1 MDLQPLLAPGSVALV
16 GASQKEGSLGF
27 DMVRMIIRGGYKG
40 EIYPINPRYEEI
52 LGLTCYPDLQSIGKP
67 VDVVVLSVAA
77 KRVIE
82 QAENAVAAGARSLV
96 VFANCVVEGDGEPTI
111 EERLVALCKEA
122 GIPCLGHNA
131 MGYYNNELDLRVC
144 GFIAPDE
151 GMKGNVAL
159 ISQSGSVLSTLG
171 HNEPQLT
178 FNFMLATGTGQVT
191 SLEDYMFFALDM
203 ESTKVLALY
212 MESILNPEKFVA
224 ALEYANEKKIPV
236 VAMKVARS
244 ALGAEFAKSHTGGL
258 AGNDGAVQAIFDHY
272 GVVRAESLTEMANT
286 LLLLSRYP
294 DFRAPGGLVAIADS
308 GGERNLLA
316 DEAEAVGLSF
326 AELPEKIMAELEAI
340 QEYGQ
345 HAANPLDPWGTGIDF
360 ERIFEDSLVK
370 MLEAGG
376 MGVISQDLRDGYY
389 LSQGCVDALRGAAA
403 RSGKPVAFMTN
414 FSGVRRTD
422 MTRQVNEF
430 GAPVLVDTR
439 AALKAVKNFLAI
451 RDFRYEKSEHPAY
464 SLSPESLERLETRKI
479 LQEDEALAVL
489 KELGVSVPDIHRIN
503 DLAGLEDIKESLEY
517 PLVLKTAAP
526 GILHKSDVG
535 GVRLGISDFG
545 ALREAYLEM
554 SARLGEQCLIMPMV
568 PHDVELIFGM
578 KTDPSF
584 GPLAVVGA
592 GGVFTEL
599 LRDAAVLPPEA
610 SEKEIRQKLE
620 ALKTYKLLTGFRGS
634 EPCDIGKLVGEIRN
648 FCGVCSFLSRWV
660 SEIDINP
667 VAVRG
672 DKILALDALFICR
685 DKNGGL

>member
-1 MDLQPLLAPGSVALV
+1 MDLKPLLAPRSVALV
-16 GASQKEGSLGF
+16 GASRKEGSLGF
-27 DMVRMIIRGGYKG
+27 DMVQMIVRGGYKG

-52 LGLTCYPDLQSIGKP
+52 LDLACYPDLQSIGKP

-77 KRVIE
+77 KRVVE
-82 QAENAVAAGARSLV
+82 QAENAIAAGARSLV
-96 VFANCVVEGDGEPTI
+96 VFANCVAEGDGDPTI
-111 EERLVALCKEA
+111 EERLIALCRDA

-151 GMKGNVAL
+151 GMKGNAAL

-178 FNFMLATGTGQVT
+178 FNFMLATGTGQIT

-212 MESILNPEKFVA
+212 MESILDPEKFIA
-224 ALEYANEKKIPV
+224 ALKYANEKKIPV

-244 ALGAEFAKSHTGGL
+244 ALGAEFARSHTGGL
-258 AGNDGAVQAIFDHY
+258 AGNDDAVQAVFDHY
-272 GVVRAESLTEMANT
+272 GVIRAESLTEMANT
-286 LLLLSRYP
+286 LLLFSYYP
-294 DFRAPGGLVAIADS
+294 DFEDSGGLVTIADS

-316 DEAEAVGLSF
+316 DEAEAVGLTF
-326 AELPEKIMAELEAI
+326 AELPEKIMAELEEI

-345 HAANPLDPWGTGIDF
+345 HAANPLDPWATGIDF

-376 MGVISQDLRDGYY
+376 LGVISQDLRDGYY
-389 LSQGCVDALRGAAA
+389 LSQGCVNALRGAEE

-414 FSGVRRTD
+414 FSGVRRVD
-422 MTRQVNEF
+422 MTKQVNAF
-430 GAPVLVDTR
+430 GAPVLTDTR
-439 AALKAVKNFLAI
+439 AALKAIKNFLAA
-451 RDFRYEKSEHPAY
+451 RDFSREKPEPPVY
-464 SLSPESLERLETRKI
+464 SLSPESRKRLETPKI
-479 LQEDEALAVL
+479 LQEDEALAAL
-489 KELGVSVPDIHRIN
+489 KELGVSVPDIYRVN
-503 DLAGLEDIKESLEY
+503 SARELEDIKNRLEY

-526 GILHKSDVG
+526 GILHKSDAG
-535 GVRLGISDFG
+535 GVKLDIRDYG
-545 ALREAYLEM
+545 ALRDAYLDM
-554 SARLGEQCLIMPMV
+554 SARLGTQCLIMPMISY
-568 PHDVELIFGM
+568 DVELIFGM
-578 KTDPSF
+578 KTDPAF
-584 GPLAVVGA
+584 GPLAVIGA

-599 LRDAAVLPPEA
+599 LRDAAVLLPDA
-610 SEKEIRQKLE
+610 SVREIRQKLE

-634 EPCDIGKLVGEIRN
+634 APCDIDKLVREIRN

-667 VAVRG
+667 VAVSG
-672 DKILALDALFICR
+672 DKIFALDALFICR
-685 DKNGGL
+685 GQSD